1 MIGQIKIIQKAEK
14 WNGYG
19 VWYLQ
24 LLQMAHFFDVFRS
37 LGLHRSGEGYSMYV
51 VPFSYHERRV
61 SSEHSDGKIKQN
73 IEIYIN
79 DVHMYN
85 NHECAPHAPK

>member
-1 MIGQIKIIQKAEK
+1 
-14 WNGYG
+14 
-19 VWYLQ
+19 
-24 LLQMAHFFDVFRS
+24 
-37 LGLHRSGEGYSMYV
+37 MYV

-85 NHECAPHAPK
+85 NHECAPHAPKKAEFMLYFTWRTRSIFLVSFCGYFDGGYRNWSRKGLR